1 VEAAAVEAA
10 AVEAAAVEAAAV
22 EAAAV
27 EAAAVE
33 AAAVEAAAVEAA
45 AVEAAA
51 VEAAA
56 GAAKNGATAGR
67 PEVENGE
74 VAATGGVLCRRS
86 ISTDLDTASCSAFQ
100 WKGRQGGG
108 GMRGVQHPKQ
118 GRWLVRKDTL
128 ECQAAHLNA

>member
-1 VEAAAVEAA
+1 MGAKEQKPAV
-10 AVEAAAVEAAAV
+10 AAVEAAAV

-56 GAAKNGATAGR
+56 GAAKNGATAGP
-67 PEVENGE
+67 PEVEDG
-74 VAATGGVLCRRS
+74 VAAQTGIRFCWRS
-86 ISTDLDTASCSAFQ
+86 ISTVWNTASCSAFQ
-100 WKGRQGGG
+100 W
-108 GMRGVQHPKQ
+108 
-118 GRWLVRKDTL
+118 
-128 ECQAAHLNA
+128 